1 MQQTDL
7 SNRVSDVSLPSSN
20 DIDSKDII
28 IALWK
33 GKLIIAVVTFV
44 CAAIAVVY
52 ALTAKQVWTTES
64 LITYPQVS
72 DFSDYRQMVSDYQ
85 PIFDVYQDDGTV
97 LVSRKLD
104 DIILPKT
111 LFDIFIQQFESRAN
125 KKAYIGANVE
135 FQRELSQVKAD
146 VQGSTERDVR
156 EQESR
161 LYSEWYAKLAA
172 TPIKVAVN
180 QEVNQ
185 YTLQGQLSAADDSYA
200 FLSGYIDFVAEKS
213 RSIAVANFYSV
224 VASKRSEITQ
234 QQALFTDQA
243 RSRLLNERVQATY
256 ALEIALAA
264 GLDKPQ
270 QNLNSEDLFAIN
282 IGADALT
289 AKVKVLGGLTQ
300 LSIIEPRLHQLSAK
314 FDLLN
319 NLTINPDVVFNTFQF
334 IESPEKPISRTSPK
348 RPLVAIFGALFG
360 GILGAIIVLIR
371 AFSPKK
377 ED

>member
-1 MQQTDL
+1 MQQKGL
-7 SNRVSDVSLPSSN
+7 LNRVSDVSLPSSD

-52 ALTAKQVWTTES
+52 ALTAKQVWTTQS
-64 LITYPQVS
+64 LIAYPQGS

-85 PIFDVYQDDGTV
+85 PIFDIYQDDGTV
-97 LVSRKLD
+97 LISHKLD

-125 KKAYIGANVE
+125 KKAYIGDNVE
-135 FQRELSQVKAD
+135 FQRELNQVKAD
-146 VQGSTERDVR
+146 VQGSTERDVTK
-156 EQESR
+156 QESR
-161 LYSEWYAKLAA
+161 LYNEWFAKLAA
-172 TPIKVAVN
+172 DHEA
-180 QEVNQ
+180 NQ
-185 YTLQGQLSAADDSYA
+185 YTLQGQLSTADDSYA

-224 VASKRSEITQ
+224 VASKRSEIMQ

-243 RSRLLNERVQATY
+243 RSRLLNERAQAQY

-282 IGADALT
+282 IGADALA

-300 LSIIEPRLHQLSAK
+300 LSIIEPRLHQLNAK

-348 RPLVAIFGALFG
+348 RPLIAIFGALFG

-371 AFSPKK
+371 AFLPKK

>member
-243 RSRLLNERVQATY
+243 RSRLLNERVQAQY

-270 QNLNSEDLFAIN
+270 DLFAIN